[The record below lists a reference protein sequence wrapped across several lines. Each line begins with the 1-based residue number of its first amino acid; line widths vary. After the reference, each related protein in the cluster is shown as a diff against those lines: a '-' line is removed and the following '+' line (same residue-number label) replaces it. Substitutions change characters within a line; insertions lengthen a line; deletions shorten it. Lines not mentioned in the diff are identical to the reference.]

1 MKRKRKVE
9 EDDARKGGRQIKGE
23 MGKIQEV
30 ERGIKERRKV
40 KGRRRK
46 IIKIETRVG
55 DLRKK
60 HTTRKQT
67 NQVKKKKKETDAN

>member
-1 MKRKRKVE
+1 MVKRKRKV

-23 MGKIQEV
+23 IQEV

-40 KGRRRK
+40 KGRRGK
-46 IIKIETRVG
+46 IIKIETRVR

-67 NQVKKKKKETDAN
+67 NQVKKKETDAN